1 MTTFEMITQWAT
13 ILSPIIAVGIAIWT
27 YRDNKNS
34 MRKQTEA
41 WRIICR
47 QQINVQLTM
56 LEIELQKNALERCE
70 DNNEIIL
77 LSREI
82 SNLSQND
89 TANKADIES
98 LRTKMNNLSK
108 QVGLKGNWQWQ
119 IVNTQFSL
127 LRQSNELKSY
137 EF

>member
-27 YRDNKNS
+27 DRDNKNS
-34 MRKQTEA
+34 MCKQTEA

>member
-1 MTTFEMITQWAT
+1 MIIFEMITQWAT

-27 YRDNKNS
+27 YRDNKKS

-70 DNNEIIL
+70 VNDEIIQ
-77 LSREI
+77 LSKEI

-98 LRTKMNNLSK
+98 LRTKMNHLSK

-119 IVNTQFSL
+119 IIMTQFNL
-127 LRQSNELKSY
+127 FRQSNELKNY
-137 EF
+137 DF

>member
-1 MTTFEMITQWAT
+1 MTTFEIVTQWAT
-13 ILSPIIAVGIAIWT
+13 ILSPLIAVGIAIWT
-27 YRDNKNS
+27 YCENS
-34 MRKQTEA
+34 KSLRKQTEA
-41 WRIICR
+41 WRLICR

-70 DNNEIIL
+70 DNEEIYQ
-77 LSREI
+77 LSKDI
-82 SNLSQND
+82 SILSQSD
-89 TANKADIES
+89 TANKADIDR
-98 LRTKMNNLSK
+98 LRTKINSLSK
-108 QVGLKGNWQWQ
+108 QAGLKGNWQWQ

>member
-13 ILSPIIAVGIAIWT
+13 ILSPVIAVIIAIWT
-27 YRDNKNS
+27 YRDNKKS

-70 DNNEIIL
+70 CNDEIIQ
-77 LSREI
+77 LSNEI

-98 LRTKMNNLSK
+98 LRTKMNHLSK

-119 IVNTQFSL
+119 IIMTQFNL
-127 LRQSNELKSY
+127 FRQSNELKNY
-137 EF
+137 DF

>member
-89 TANKADIES
+89 TAKKADIES

-108 QVGLKGNWQWQ
+108 QVGLKGNCQWQ

>member
-1 MTTFEMITQWAT
+1 MEIINLITQWAT
-13 ILSPIIAVGIAIWT
+13 ILSPVIAVIIAIWT
-27 YRDNKNS
+27 YRDSKES
-34 MRKQTEA
+34 TRKQVMA
-41 WRIICR
+41 MRIVCR

>member
-27 YRDNKNS
+27 YRDNKKS

-70 DNNEIIL
+70 VNDEIIQ
-77 LSREI
+77 LSKEI

-98 LRTKMNNLSK
+98 LRTKMNHLSK

-119 IVNTQFSL
+119 IIMTQFNL
-127 LRQSNELKSY
+127 FRQSNELKNY
-137 EF
+137 DF

>member
-1 MTTFEMITQWAT
+1 
-13 ILSPIIAVGIAIWT
+13 
-27 YRDNKNS
+27 

-70 DNNEIIL
+70 VNDEIIQ
-77 LSREI
+77 LSKEI

-98 LRTKMNNLSK
+98 LRTKMNHLSK

-119 IVNTQFSL
+119 IINTQFNL
-127 LRQSNELKSY
+127 LRQSNELKNY
-137 EF
+137 DF